1 MLRTPRPNA
10 PELLRLAGR
19 RAADVRGRVLLL
31 ALVEPPFDDLPE
43 AAVRDFAGVRELRA
57 GAFPPLP
64 AVLRFLVADPAM
76 PPR

>member
-10 PELLRLAGR
+10 PFLRRGAGR
-19 RAADVRGRVLLL
+19 RALDVRGRELLL
-31 ALVEPPFDDLPE
+31 PLAEPWDDLLE

>member
-1 MLRTPRPNA
+1 MPRTPRPNA
-10 PELLRLAGR
+10 PFLRLAGR
-19 RAADVRGRVLLL
+19 LAVDVRGRVLLR
-31 ALVEPPFDDLPE
+31 ALVEPLDDLLE

>member
-1 MLRTPRPNA
+1 MPRTPRPNA
-10 PELLRLAGR
+10 PFLRRGAGR
-19 RAADVRGRVLLL
+19 RALDVRGRALLL
-31 ALVEPPFDDLPE
+31 ALVEPPFDDLLA